1 MRPATRAPAIVPHY
15 DFTPM
20 RTSVLVSAVILGFP
34 WACRSGY
41 APAASSSAVEQAP
54 ARDVHSLSEP
64 DRVRVTHLELDLALD
79 FEAKVARGTAE
90 LALERG
96 DPVALLVLDTHE
108 LAIDGVSGSD
118 GSPRRWTFGASQG
131 RLGKP
136 LRIELL
142 PEDERVSVAYATTA
156 RSEALQWLAP
166 EQTAGGARPFLFSQ
180 GQAILTRSWIP
191 LQDSPSVRVTYSARV
206 SAPSDLTVVMSAER
220 LGRGEDGAFRFRM
233 THPIPPYL
241 IAIACGELEFRSVS
255 PRSGV
260 WAEPNVVDQARAEL
274 ADTEAMIASAEK
286 LFGPYRW
293 GRYDLLILPPA
304 FPFGGMEN
312 PTLTFA
318 TPTILAGD
326 KSLVGLVAHELAHS
340 WSGNLV
346 TNATWSDFWLNE
358 GFTVYFEKRIM
369 EEVYG
374 VERADT
380 ELALSRDELERDL
393 TELPPADQVLHI
405 DLAGRHP
412 DDGFSSVPYTKGA
425 LFLTRLEE
433 LFGRERFDR
442 FLRGWF
448 DGHAFQS
455 VTTGDFVAVLE
466 SKLLAPDPELAARV
480 NVRQWVDEPGMPADA
495 PDPRPASLLAVDRE
509 LERFGAGVEPEE
521 LATAGWTT
529 QQWLRFLEGLSAD
542 LGPERMSSVDQAF
555 GFTGSENSEILCA
568 WLRLSIQHG
577 YHEADAKL
585 EEFLATVG
593 RRKFLQPLYTELMK
607 TPENQPRAK
616 ELYAR
621 FRPRYHSVATN
632 TLDEIVVS
640 GK

>member
-1 MRPATRAPAIVPHY
+1 
-15 DFTPM
+15 M
-20 RTSVLVSAVILGFP
+20 RTSLLASAVILVLP
-34 WACRSGY
+34 WACRSAY
-41 APAASSSAVEQAP
+41 APAASSAAIAQAP
-54 ARDVHSLSEP
+54 ARDIHSLSEP
-64 DRVRVTHLELDLALD
+64 DRVRVTHLDLDLALD

-90 LALERG
+90 LAFERE

-108 LAIDGVSGSD
+108 LAVESVSGSD
-118 GSPRRWTFGASQG
+118 GSPRNWTFGASQG

-142 PEDERVSVAYATTA
+142 PEDERVKVAYATTS

-166 EQTAGGARPFLFSQ
+166 EQTAGGAKPFLFSQ

-191 LQDSPSVRVTYSARV
+191 LQDSPSVRVTYDARV
-206 SAPSDLTVVMSAER
+206 SAPADLAVVMSAER

-233 THPIPPYL
+233 AHPIPPYL
-241 IAIACGELEFRSVS
+241 IAIACGELEFRAVS

-260 WAEPNVVDQARAEL
+260 WAEPEVVERARVEL

-369 EEVYG
+369 EQVYG

-380 ELALSRDELERDL
+380 ELALSRDELEREM
-393 TELPPADQVLHI
+393 TELAPADQVLHI

-412 DDGFSSVPYTKGA
+412 DDGFSSVPYIKGA

-442 FLRGWF
+442 FLRSWF

-455 VTTGDFVAVLE
+455 VTTDDFVAVLE
-466 SKLLAPDPELAARV
+466 ANLLAADPELASRV
-480 NVRQWVDEPGMPADA
+480 NVHQWVEEPGLPADA
-495 PDPRPASLLAVDRE
+495 PDPSTASLSAVDRE
-509 LERFGAGVEPEE
+509 LELFGAACEPAE
-521 LATAGWTT
+521 LETTGWTT
-529 QQWLRFLEGLSAD
+529 QQWLRFLEGLPAD
-542 LGPERMSSVDQAF
+542 LGPERMAALDQTFAF
-555 GFTGSENSEILCA
+555 THSGNSEILCV

-577 YHEADAKL
+577 YHEADARL
-585 EEFLATVG
+585 EEFLGAVG
-593 RRKFLQPLYTELMK
+593 RRKFLKPLYTELMK

-632 TLDEIVVS
+632 TLDEIVGVGELEGARS
-640 GK
+640 R